1 MTGLIDVTIVDD
13 VHDVLEVSV
22 AVISAAAVVCVAII
36 GALVGLVGHM
46 LTAQGKRIDQL
57 DEKVKH
63 LEARVGVA
71 DRLLHLA
78 CRYIEHLYDH
88 HCDPSRP
95 YPDFPDELR
104 GYVDSTVWMAVACDH
119 PVTALRRTTLT
130 TD

>member
-1 MTGLIDVTIVDD
+1 MIGLIDVTLVG
-13 VHDVLEVSV
+13 DVLGIEVSV

-63 LEARVGVA
+63 LEAMVGVA

-95 YPDFPDELR
+95 CPDFPDELR
-104 GYVDSTVWMAVACDH
+104 GHVDSTVWRAVPCDH
-119 PVTALRRTTLT
+119 PVTALRRTT
-130 TD
+130 

>member
-1 MTGLIDVTIVDD
+1 MTDLIDVTLVG
-13 VHDVLEVSV
+13 DVLGIEVSV
-22 AVISAAAVVCVAII
+22 AMISAAAVVCVAII

-57 DEKVKH
+57 DEKVKN
-63 LEARVGVA
+63 LEARVGVG

-104 GYVDSTVWMAVACDH
+104 GHVDSTVWMAVPCDH
-119 PVTALRRTTLT
+119 PVTSLRRTT
-130 TD
+130 